1 MPRELVV
8 GETGEEFHFGVG
20 GLRHLRDVL
29 DERRK
34 FLRLGG
40 DGLGEA
46 DVALCKNC
54 GACIGKT
61 GVLACHGRQASGL
74 SGQPRTVVC
83 LHSRGRLCSD
93 AFARRRAPF
102 FQRFPEDEVRFLVEF
117 HLHALDD
124 STHETFVRTSEPA
137 AARAQHP
144 AVDAVRLADV
154 QMQLSL
160 ERLRIRTGLRER
172 GDKFLHGRII
182 RQQRC
187 ELACVQF
194 HECGHG
200 GAAQRKKCAA
210 QLDAA
215 RGALLELGEL
225 RNGII
230 FRVEQFQQREQVV
243 VVMQHRRGREQKQ
256 VLRRVRE
263 LERVP
268 GDRRRGQ
275 ALPRDDAVRLV
286 NHEHVPFAVEQLLVL
301 CKIGVRENFHVV
313 VFET

>member
-1 MPRELVV
+1 M
-8 GETGEEFHFGVG
+8 
-20 GLRHLRDVL
+20 
-29 DERRK
+29 
-34 FLRLGG
+34 
-40 DGLGEA
+40 
-46 DVALCKNC
+46 
-54 GACIGKT
+54 
-61 GVLACHGRQASGL
+61 
-74 SGQPRTVVC
+74 
-83 LHSRGRLCSD
+83 
-93 AFARRRAPF
+93 
-102 FQRFPEDEVRFLVEF
+102 RFLVEF

-124 STHETFVRTSEPA
+124 RAHETFVRTSEPA

-301 CKIGVRENFHVV
+301 CKIGVCENFHVI